1 MPREAKESTSM
12 TRRIFA
18 DNLDELI
25 KKDGKGLR
33 KISKDTGIAIGTL
46 SKYQNDGAEAGI
58 DKLVSIANYF
68 NVSTDW
74 LLGLSDDPDRKPT
87 AVSELGL
94 SHAAIMEIKNLGMGK
109 YKQTLSDFISD
120 PDFMVFVY
128 QLWEIYDA
136 SKRHHTDILNSC
148 YLENGAGELDG
159 VDMTS
164 AEDMQRV
171 WDKHLAEQNFF
182 EDTQEDIRRKLN
194 RSDATIVYGDFLID
208 LLKLKLHECLNEI
221 LAALINNSKIEAE
234 EEFRNS
240 NAN

>member
-1 MPREAKESTSM
+1 MPKRAGEDTSKA
-12 TRRIFA
+12 RKAFA
-18 DNLDELI
+18 DNLDDLI
-25 KKDGKGLR
+25 KASGKGLR
-33 KISKDTGIAIGTL
+33 EISTDTKIAIGTL

-94 SHAAIMEIKNLGMGK
+94 SHAAIMEIKNLGTGK
-109 YKQTLSDFISD
+109 YKQTLSAFISD

-128 QLWEIYDA
+128 QLWEICDA

-148 YLENGAGELDG
+148 YLENRSGELDS
-159 VDMTS
+159 VDVTNL
-164 AEDMQRV
+164 EDMQRV
-171 WDKHLAEQNFF
+171 WDKHVAEQNFF

-221 LAALINNSKIEAE
+221 LAGFINNSKAEAE
-234 EEFRNS
+234 NEFRNS